1 MTFLAPRRSGVLH
14 LGLAVGVSV
23 MLLTACGRDAQGSL
37 GSPAGDQNYASAD
50 GSVKLKDPNARQL
63 APVITGTTLKGGTW
77 SIEDHRGHIIV
88 FNVWASWCA
97 PCRAEAPIL
106 KKISEKYEASGV
118 DFVGLNIRD
127 STVSAIAFEKKFGIT
142 YPSLVDTGGELVLR
156 FAGDLNPSAIPS
168 TLLVD
173 KKGRVAA
180 SILGKVTEAMLTSLI
195 QALQSENDPSGL
207 PNTPTAPPDDD

>member
-1 MTFLAPRRSGVLH
+1 MMNLALERNRILR
-14 LGLAVGVSV
+14 LGLLVGVSA
-23 MLLTACGRDAQGSL
+23 MLLAACGRDAS
-37 GSPAGDQNYASAD
+37 GSPAALAGDQNYVSPD
-50 GSVKLKDPNARQL
+50 GAVTLKDPSSRQL
-63 APVITGTTLKGGTW
+63 APSITGTTLEGDTW
-77 SIEDHRGHIIV
+77 SMQDHRGHIIV

-106 KKISEKYEASGV
+106 KKVSEKYKASGV

-127 STVSAIAFEKKFGIT
+127 STVAAIAFEKKFGIT

-173 KKGRVAA
+173 KQGRVAA
-180 SILGKVTEAMLTSLI
+180 SILGKVTEAMLTGLV
-195 QALQSENDPSGL
+195 QALLGEDAPSSL
-207 PNTPTAPPDDD
+207 PNTPTAPPDED

>member
-1 MTFLAPRRSGVLH
+1 
-14 LGLAVGVSV
+14 
-23 MLLTACGRDAQGSL
+23 MLLAACGRDAQGSL
-37 GSPAGDQNYASAD
+37 GSPAGDQNYVSAD
-50 GSVKLKDPNARQL
+50 GSVQLKDPNARQL
-63 APVITGTTLKGGTW
+63 APVITGTTLEGGTW

-106 KKISEKYEASGV
+106 KRISEKYEASGV

-156 FAGDLNPSAIPS
+156 FAGNLNPSAIPS

-173 KKGRVAA
+173 KQGRVAA
-180 SILGKVTEAMLTSLI
+180 SILGKVTEAMLTGLI
-195 QALQSENDPSGL
+195 KGLQREPDPTRNPS
-207 PNTPTAPPDDD
+207 ASSAAPDDD